1 MSEIPLSAQPRQED
15 LSYDLDRALSA
26 VVSIRTQI
34 PEDAMTARMLGT
46 ERAGH
51 GVLIRENGLIVTIGY
66 LVTEAETIWIVDGS
80 GKATAGHTVAYD
92 QETGFGLIQALG
104 RLELPAL
111 EMGSSADVGV
121 GEGVVLAGSGGRSNA
136 ISARVQAKR
145 EFAGYWEYLLDEA
158 IFTAPPHPTWG
169 GAGLIGH
176 DGTLRGIGS
185 LFVQQ
190 VVGDGDPIDGNMIV
204 PIDILQPIMDELL
217 TYGKTQKPPRPWLG
231 MMTTEMDDALVVAGV
246 VEGGPA
252 ERADVRVGDFVLGVG
267 GQPVNELAHMFRKIW
282 STGEAGVGIP
292 LTVQRDGEMLDL
304 TVQSVNRGD
313 LLKSPQLH

>member
-1 MSEIPLSAQPRQED
+1 MTEIPLSAQPRQEE
-15 LSYDLDRALSA
+15 LSYDLEKALSSIVA
-26 VVSIRTQI
+26 VRTQI

-51 GVLIRENGLIVTIGY
+51 GVVIRESGLIVTIGY
-66 LVTEAETIWIVDGS
+66 LVTEAETIWIVDNNGR
-80 GKATAGHTVAYD
+80 ATAGHTAGYD
-92 QETGFGLIQALG
+92 QETGFGLVQALG
-104 RLELPAL
+104 RLDLPAL
-111 EMGSSADVGV
+111 EMGSSADLKR
-121 GEGVVLAGSGGRSNA
+121 GESVVLAGHGGRSNA

-190 VVGDGDPIDGNMIV
+190 VVQGGDSVDGNMIV
-204 PIDILQPIMDELL
+204 PIDILKPILDELL

-231 MMTTEMDDALVVAGV
+231 MMTTEMDEALVVAGV

-252 ERADVRVGDFVLGVG
+252 QQADVRVGDFVLGVNG
-267 GQPVNELAHMFRKIW
+267 EPVKELAQMFRRVW
-282 STGEAGVGIP
+282 ATGEAGVGIP
-292 LTVQRDGEMLDL
+292 LTLSRDGEMIDI
-304 TVQSVNRGD
+304 TVRSVNRRD
-313 LLKSPQLH
+313 LLKAPQLH